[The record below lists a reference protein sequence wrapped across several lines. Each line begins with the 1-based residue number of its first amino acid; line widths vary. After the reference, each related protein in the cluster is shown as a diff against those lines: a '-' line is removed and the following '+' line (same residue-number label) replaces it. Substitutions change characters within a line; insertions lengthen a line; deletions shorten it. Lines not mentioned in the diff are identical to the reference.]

1 MVRLTLSSY
10 LTRGHSAILDQQI
23 NSTHEGQAHFGNTG
37 PFGATC
43 GDCIFLGYHQNRRNK
58 AGDSIGATY
67 RGGCHKFYELTNK
80 HGPIVPANASACKY
94 FERKAPE
101 ENK

>member
-10 LTRGHSAILDQQI
+10 LTPGHFATLEQQI
-23 NSTHEGQAHFGNTG
+23 NSTHKGQAYFGGSG
-37 PFGATC
+37 PFAATC
-43 GDCIFLGYHQNRRNK
+43 GDCVFLGYYQQRRNK
-58 AGDSIGATY
+58 SGDATHAVY

-94 FERKAPE
+94 FERKPE